1 LLAQCHVLP
10 QLLAAWLCTIRQH
23 NPTRCKKTQ
32 KNVARSPKITEFLL
46 KKGLFF
52 GSFFE
57 NSSKIHAFFR
67 LQSISP
73 DRS

>member
-1 LLAQCHVLP
+1 VHDSPAQSNAL
-10 QLLAAWLCTIRQH
+10 Q
-23 NPTRCKKTQ
+23 KTQ

-46 KKGLFF
+46 KKGPFF

-57 NSSKIHAFFR
+57 NSSKILAFFR